1 MAGSGVIMADYK
13 VIQGN
18 IDYIES
24 FEASVS
30 FWLRNG
36 YKPTGSI
43 LYTYDGN
50 IMQAVYKEK

>member
-1 MAGSGVIMADYK
+1 MIMSDYK
-13 VIQGN
+13 VIRGN
-18 IDYIES
+18 LSDMDV

-43 LYTYDGN
+43 VYTHDRN
-50 IMQAVYKEK
+50 VMQAVYKEN